1 MRRRS
6 PRRGM
11 LLIVVLALIAVIS
24 LITIAIAQTLLT
36 GRQFLDRRH
45 QQLQAEWLAHG
56 GLERLQAQIDN
67 GGMPSKGPWRPLGE
81 RSLVTITIDTE
92 KNEITSVAIFPAD
105 DPRPQTREAQ
115 RTKTT
120 RRDTPKD

>member
-1 MRRRS
+1 
-6 PRRGM
+6 M

-24 LITIAIAQTLLT
+24 LIMIAIAQTLLT

-56 GLERLQAQIDN
+56 GLERVQAQIEN
-67 GGMPSKGPWRPLGE
+67 SGKPSKSPWQPLGE

-92 KNEITSVAIFPAD
+92 KNELTSVAIFPAD
-105 DPRPQTREAQ
+105 DPRPQTREAR
-115 RTKTT
+115 RTKSP
-120 RRDTPKD
+120 RRDMP